1 MAKQTKLSAMAKAF
15 NVENL
20 SVQNKLDR
28 LDISFNK
35 LDRQIEKMY
44 IDLLNQLDIV
54 DGDLVSTQD
63 MTKLYSFINKE
74 YNGILK
80 NSNYMDIFGKLYSV
94 KNDVYSLHR
103 TYNGIEI
110 PDNGTFNSFLD
121 AANTEISKG
130 NAMWSKTPIIQSLN
144 RAVLSEI
151 SITRLRKNINDW
163 IDGQQGNVLG
173 VQIKKFKSYAGQIA
187 RDSVFQARGAINEQV
202 KGMIEAEKFLYVG
215 GLVRDSRPICKH
227 LADAETHF
235 YSDLPGLIIKY
246 PDGLYPGTNKN
257 NFTQLRGGYNCLH
270 EVIPYNDI

>member
-1 MAKQTKLSAMAKAF
+1 MAKQSKLQQMANAF
-15 NVENL
+15 SVNNFD
-20 SVQNKLDR
+20 VQNNLDTLERSFDKLD
-28 LDISFNK
+28 K
-35 LDRQIEKMY
+35 QIEAMY
-44 IDLLNQLDIV
+44 MDLLNQLDIV
-54 DGDLVSTQD
+54 DGDLVSSQD
-63 MTKLYSFINKE
+63 MNKIYSFINKE

-80 NSNYMDIFGKLYSV
+80 NSNYMDIFGNLYSV

-103 TYNGIEI
+103 TYNGIEV

-130 NAMWSKTPIIQSLN
+130 NVMWNKTPIIQSLN

-151 SITRLRKNINDW
+151 SITKLRKNIDDW

-173 VQIKKFKSYAGQIA
+173 VQIKKFKTYAGQIA

-202 KGMIEAEKFLYVG
+202 GQMIDATQFLYVG

-227 LADAETHF
+227 LVDKETND
-235 YSDLPGLIIKY
+235 YDDLPNLIAKY
-246 PDGLYPGTNKN
+246 PDGLYPGTNKS